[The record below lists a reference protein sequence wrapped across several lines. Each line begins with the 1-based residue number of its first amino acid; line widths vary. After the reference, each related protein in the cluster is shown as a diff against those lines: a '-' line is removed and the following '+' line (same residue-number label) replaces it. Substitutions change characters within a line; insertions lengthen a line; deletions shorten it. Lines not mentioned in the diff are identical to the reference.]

1 MPTTTD
7 TQSRELALILDD
19 IQSNLLPCTRLLA
32 ESAAKN
38 GDLKQLKRIQQRLT
52 NLINTYDTTPR
63 ELQDE

>member
-1 MPTTTD
+1 MATTD

-32 ESAAKN
+32 ESAAQN
-38 GDLKQLKRIQQRLT
+38 DDLKQLKRIQTRLT